1 MDFFLVFVEI
11 GVNFL
16 VELYYIGVGYS
27 IINIIKC
34 VLLICILIDGC
45 KSFGSYFFVSR
56 FIEGVFELIFI
67 FFKYFEIWDI
77 K

>member
-16 VELYYIGVGYS
+16 VGLYYIGVGYS

-34 VLLICILIDGC
+34 ILIDGC
-45 KSFGSYFFVSR
+45 KSFGSYFLVSR
-56 FIEGVFELIFI
+56 LIEGVFELIFI